1 MSKVDDAAGNRSRGW
16 ENGAGRFCF
25 EAKRWSRAGF
35 CARVGGFFLSVSN
48 VRVTSDVHIFFG
60 KAVGDDVVIMH
71 RRRHRNSV
79 ALLNRGRLAIST
91 DPLFLFRTRA
101 DRK

>member
-1 MSKVDDAAGNRSRGW
+1 MVSRGFLRSRG
-16 ENGAGRFCF
+16 RFFFVCL
-25 EAKRWSRAGF
+25 E
-35 CARVGGFFLSVSN
+35 CARD
-48 VRVTSDVHIFFG
+48 VRCAHLLRE
-60 KAVGDDVVIMH
+60 AVGDVVIIH

>member
-1 MSKVDDAAGNRSRGW
+1 MVSRGFLRSRG
-16 ENGAGRFCF
+16 R
-25 EAKRWSRAGF
+25 
-35 CARVGGFFLSVSN
+35 FFLSVSN

-60 KAVGDDVVIMH
+60 KAVGDVVIIH
-71 RRRHRNSV
+71 RRHRNSV

>member
-1 MSKVDDAAGNRSRGW
+1 MARDGFVLGRSDPL
-16 ENGAGRFCF
+16 
-25 EAKRWSRAGF
+25 
-35 CARVGGFFLSVSN
+35 ARVSALAWRFFFLESARD
-48 VRVTSDVHIFFG
+48 VRCVFG
-60 KAVGDDVVIMH
+60 KAVGDVVIIH
-71 RRRHRNSV
+71 RRRHRNSM

>member
-1 MSKVDDAAGNRSRGW
+1 MMPLETA
-16 ENGAGRFCF
+16 
-25 EAKRWSRAGF
+25 RAGGRMARDGF
-35 CARVGGFFLSVSN
+35 VLRRSDGLARVSALAWAVFFLSVSN

-60 KAVGDDVVIMH
+60 KAVGDVVIIH
-71 RRRHRNSV
+71 RRHRNSV

>member
-1 MSKVDDAAGNRSRGW
+1 M
-16 ENGAGRFCF
+16 
-25 EAKRWSRAGF
+25 
-35 CARVGGFFLSVSN
+35 GGFFLSVSN

-60 KAVGDDVVIMH
+60 KAVGDVVIIH

-79 ALLNRGRLAIST
+79 ALNRGRLAIST

>member
-1 MSKVDDAAGNRSRGW
+1 MVSRGFLRSRG
-16 ENGAGRFCF
+16 R
-25 EAKRWSRAGF
+25 
-35 CARVGGFFLSVSN
+35 FFLSVSRI

-60 KAVGDDVVIMH
+60 KAVGDDVVITH

-79 ALLNRGRLAIST
+79 ASLHRGRLAIST
-91 DPLFLFRTRA
+91 DPLCLFRTRA